1 MASTAIVALTM
12 TFRVGM
18 GLLDIYS
25 ILRNEGEEVVI
36 TFMADL
42 SLGPLGLGM
51 AAVVLVAVRLW
62 VDWG

>member
-12 TFRVGM
+12 AFRVGM

-42 SLGPLGLGM
+42 SLGLLGLGM

>member
-1 MASTAIVALTM
+1 MASTAIVALTVA
-12 TFRVGM
+12 FRVGM

-36 TFMADL
+36 IFMADL
-42 SLGPLGLGM
+42 SLGLLGLGM